1 MHKHIRPSGAV
12 WIALAALLTLLTGSS
27 VSSAAERLIVRTYNN
42 VGVTADEMSHARD
55 VAGVILQGA
64 DLRAVWR
71 DCTADCTD
79 AVGPREL
86 IVRIVAAPQGIVA
99 ESLGCALIDLQHRA
113 GTLATVYPDR
123 INAVASRTGVDAGTL
138 LGRAV
143 AHEIGHL
150 LLGTA
155 RHSAGGLMRALWS
168 DQELQRGL
176 TADWT
181 FAPEDAARIGRG
193 LAARSC
199 EACSVIAHRTPFWAD

>member
-1 MHKHIRPSGAV
+1 
-12 WIALAALLTLLTGSS
+12 
-27 VSSAAERLIVRTYNN
+27 VSSAAGRLIVRTYNN
-42 VGVTADEMSHARD
+42 VGVTAEQMSHARD
-55 VAGVILQGA
+55 VAGGILKGA
-64 DLRAVWR
+64 DLQAVWR
-71 DCTADCTD
+71 DCTSDC
-79 AVGPREL
+79 AEALGPREV

-123 INAVASRTGVDAGTL
+123 IDAVAVRTGVDAGTL

-150 LLGTA
+150 LLGTTH
-155 RHSAGGLMRALWS
+155 HSAAGLMRALWS
-168 DQELQRGL
+168 DQELQRGA

-181 FAPEDAARIGRG
+181 FAPDDVVRMGRG
-193 LAARSC
+193 LAARGC

>member
-1 MHKHIRPSGAV
+1 MHKHIRASGAV
-12 WIALAALLTLLTGSS
+12 WIALAALLTTSS

-55 VAGVILQGA
+55 VAGIILQGA
-64 DLRAVWR
+64 DLQAVWR
-71 DCTADCTD
+71 DCTADCAD

-123 INAVASRTGVDAGTL
+123 INAVAFRAGVDAGTL

-155 RHSAGGLMRALWS
+155 SHSAGGLMRALWS

-181 FAPEDAARIGRG
+181 FAPDDVARIGRG

>member
-1 MHKHIRPSGAV
+1 
-12 WIALAALLTLLTGSS
+12 
-27 VSSAAERLIVRTYNN
+27 
-42 VGVTADEMSHARD
+42 
-55 VAGVILQGA
+55 
-64 DLRAVWR
+64 
-71 DCTADCTD
+71 
-79 AVGPREL
+79 
-86 IVRIVAAPQGIVA
+86 VA

-123 INAVASRTGVDAGTL
+123 INAVASRAGVDAGML

-155 RHSAGGLMRALWS
+155 HHSAGGLMRALWS

-181 FAPEDAARIGRG
+181 FAPDDVAQIGRG

-199 EACSVIAHRTPFWAD
+199 EACSVIAHRIPIWAH

>member
-1 MHKHIRPSGAV
+1 MHKHIRLSGAV
-12 WIALAALLTLLTGSS
+12 WIAVAAMLTTSS
-27 VSSAAERLIVRTYNN
+27 ESSAAERLIVRTYNN

-64 DLRAVWR
+64 DLQATWR
-71 DCTADCTD
+71 DCPADC
-79 AVGPREL
+79 AEALGPREL

-123 INAVASRTGVDAGTL
+123 INAVASRTGVDTGTL

-150 LLGTA
+150 LLGTTD
-155 RHSAGGLMRALWS
+155 HSAAGLMRAFWS
-168 DQELQRGL
+168 DRELQRDL

-181 FAPEDAARIGRG
+181 FAPDDVARIGRG
-193 LAARSC
+193 LAARGC
-199 EACSVIAHRTPFWAD
+199 EACSVIAHRTAIWAD